1 MTATMILKEIQA
13 LPAEE
18 KDWLFKKLDRTA
30 NGSKNVS
37 ESELLRIIENIGK
50 QMRTSLS
57 AEEMS
62 AARLEGRK

>member
-18 KDWLFKKLDRTA
+18 KDWLFKNLDRGA
-30 NGSKNVS
+30 NGSQKVS
-37 ESELLRIIENIGK
+37 ESELLRIVENIGRK
-50 QMRTSLS
+50 MRTSLS
-57 AEEMS
+57 AAEMN

>member
-18 KDWLFKKLDRTA
+18 KDWLFKNLARG
-30 NGSKNVS
+30 NGAKTIS
-37 ESELLRIIENIGK
+37 ESELLRTIEAIGNRMK
-50 QMRTSLS
+50 TSLS
-57 AEEMS
+57 ASEMN

>member
-18 KDWLFKKLDRTA
+18 KDWLFKKLDRG
-30 NGSKNVS
+30 NGAKKIS
-37 ESELLRIIENIGK
+37 EAELFQIIEDLGK
-50 QMRTSLS
+50 KMRTSLT
-57 AEEMS
+57 AEEMK